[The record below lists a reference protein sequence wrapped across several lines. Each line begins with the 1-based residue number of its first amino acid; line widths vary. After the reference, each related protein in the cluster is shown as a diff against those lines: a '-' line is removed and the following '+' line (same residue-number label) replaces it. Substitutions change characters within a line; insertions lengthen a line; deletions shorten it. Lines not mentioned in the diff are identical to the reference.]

1 MYRISAYH
9 FYYKNV
15 LIFGVF
21 ILLSRYPLV
30 AQSTSTI
37 DTAIELYEKENN
49 KKKGYPVVKYIL
61 DKTLVDDMAIRTLD
75 KQRSLLREIDI
86 HENES
91 LVFPTEPKMVTSKL
105 KTVLLSETIQNLY
118 SLGYDGFWK
127 EFTAKY
133 GKSGY
138 LQVSEPIFSKDRNAF
153 IIILESH
160 YYKMGGVGSAVLYKK
175 IDGQW
180 SLVDEHLLYY

>member
-1 MYRISAYH
+1 MENKKFKIITIIILGIISSFNSIRGQNTAM
-9 FYYKNV
+9 
-15 LIFGVF
+15 
-21 ILLSRYPLV
+21 
-30 AQSTSTI
+30 I
-37 DTAIELYEKENN
+37 DSAIELYEQKNN
-49 KKKGYPVVKYIL
+49 IKNGSPVINYIL
-61 DKTLVDDMAIRTLD
+61 DKTLVDDVAIRTLD
-75 KQRSLLREIDI
+75 KQRALLRELDI
-86 HENES
+86 QDNES

-105 KTVLLSETIQNLY
+105 KTVILSETIQNLY

-180 SLVDEHLLYY
+180 SLVNEHLLYY